1 MGMKHRDRLAM
12 AAALALGLAACGGG
26 AEDAEAT
33 TEATDQPA
41 EQGAASAGE
50 APADRA
56 ASAAEAGVPASADAP
71 AFAVIYP
78 GGALAETDADAPVAT
93 GVSYTVAATPDQ
105 VLDFYQA
112 EAAKAGLSP
121 VMALRQGERG
131 GFGAMSATTGES
143 LDVWA
148 EAVGAEQTRVT
159 LSWHAGGD

>member
-1 MGMKHRDRLAM
+1 MGMKHRDRLVL
-12 AAALALGLAACGGG
+12 AAALALGLAACGRG

-33 TEATDQPA
+33 MEATDQPA
-41 EQGAASAGE
+41 EPGAASAAE
-50 APADRA
+50 PADQA

-78 GGALAETDADAPVAT
+78 GGALAETAAEAPVAT

-148 EAVGAEQTRVT
+148 ETVGSGQTRVT
-159 LSWHAGGD
+159 LNWHAGGV